1 MKERINIILEYVLV
15 TWVALSFYSVYFS
28 NKLFFYVGKK
38 SLALEIILLVLCVL
52 TKSQKPQIKI
62 KVVLPYYILAVI
74 MLAFNT
80 DILFFIMNYC
90 ILLPLFYIYFS
101 YSSIEKGRFNCSLL
115 YKFSSVVT
123 IIGAFSFIMWL
134 LVSQLGILR
143 TNIIIPDDWSPFQSY
158 INSYHLVYF
167 ETQIDS
173 LLGFEAT
180 RNTGFYEE
188 GPVLNLVL
196 CLALGI
202 ELFLRE
208 NLNKTKALIL
218 TITILSTLTTTGQFF
233 LFISWF
239 VYLYRY
245 SYLRKKTSTII
256 LMSFPLML
264 YAVVEILS
272 YIITEKQ
279 DTGSYRDRMI
289 MFENTF
295 NAFTENPIG
304 GQGLMMYKGG
314 KSNSL
319 MVMLA
324 EGGLLLGGLYIL
336 NMVLLPLREFLCN
349 KKNERLFF
357 FAATYFMIFIF
368 TIGYVKS
375 VNLMLLGFFMANL
388 SNNRLLYLPI
398 RRQ

>member
-62 KVVLPYYILAVI
+62 NVVLPYCFFAII
-74 MLAFNT
+74 MLPFNS

-101 YSSIEKGRFNCSLL
+101 YSSIKGRYNCSLL

-143 TNIIIPDDWSPFQSY
+143 MNIMIPDDWSPFQSY
-158 INSYHLVYF
+158 INSYGLVYF
-167 ETQIDS
+167 ETQTDS
-173 LLGFEAT
+173 LLGFEVT

-188 GPVLNLVL
+188 GPVFNLVL

-202 ELFLRE
+202 ELFLKK
-208 NLNKTKALIL
+208 NLSKAKTLIL
-218 TITILSTLTTTGQFF
+218 TVTILSTLTTTGQFF

-256 LMSFPLML
+256 LMSFPFVL
-264 YAVVEILS
+264 YAVIEVLS

-295 NAFTENPIG
+295 NAFTESPIG

-324 EGGLLLGGLYIL
+324 EGGLLLGGLYLL
-336 NMVLLPLREFLCN
+336 NMVLLPLKEFLYN
-349 KKNERLFF
+349 KNNERLFF

-388 SNNRLLYLPI
+388 SNNRLLSLPI